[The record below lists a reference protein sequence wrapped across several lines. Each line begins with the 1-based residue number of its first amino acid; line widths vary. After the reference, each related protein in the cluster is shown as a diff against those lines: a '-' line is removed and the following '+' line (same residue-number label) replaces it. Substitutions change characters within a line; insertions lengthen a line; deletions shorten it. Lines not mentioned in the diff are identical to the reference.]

1 MFNKILKDMLKNLT
15 RFSLVFLIG
24 FLVSS
29 CNTDTVDNNI
39 TVWQLNDPIKLNPMT
54 ATDGGSRRIMERIF
68 QPLLQIDYF
77 TYEIVPVLAT
87 SRPVITENPD
97 STVSMEFEIREE
109 AVWDD
114 TGEPITG
121 HDVDFTLRLMKT
133 PGASAHSIQLYFN
146 YIKDI
151 KIDEKN
157 NKKFTLICD
166 RYMIMESA
174 LTDLS
179 ICPAHIY
186 DPENVLK
193 NFTVKQLTEDAK
205 ALKENTELKRYA
217 TFFNEVDFTNSIV
230 VGSGPYTF
238 DSWKP
243 NEKVTLHKKKSW
255 WGNNVKDNNNWL
267 KALPETLVFKT
278 VPDINT
284 AVSALETFELDAMYR
299 IDPRKFMEEL
309 RKDSSF
315 INNFHHGTPSQFVYS
330 YLGMNMKS
338 PKLDDVNTRKALRH
352 LMDTEGYSE
361 TVFFGL
367 GERVSTFI
375 HPSKKQFINEDLVLP
390 DYNVV
395 KAKELLAKAGWKDSN
410 QDGILDKKIDGKLV
424 DFKIEVLYPS
434 KANTSEEGVLIF
446 QNTCKQAGIK
456 IVPIGL
462 DFRVMLEQ
470 LKGRDFEMYF
480 GLWQAA
486 TVESDPTQIWHTN
499 SIGNGGHN
507 YPGFGNAKSDKIL
520 EDLVVELDESKRA
533 VMYKELQ
540 QMIDDEAPYI
550 FLLAVKNRVAV
561 SKKITKPNFSSLGN
575 GYWVQGFEID
585 LQ

>member
-1 MFNKILKDMLKNLT
+1 M
-15 RFSLVFLIG
+15 
-24 FLVSS
+24 SS
-29 CNTDTVDNNI
+29 CTQDTINDTIV
-39 TVWQLNDPIKLNPMT
+39 VWQMTDPVKLNPMT

-68 QPLLQIDYF
+68 QPLVQIDYF
-77 TYEIVPVLAT
+77 TYELTPVLAK

-97 STVSMEFEIREE
+97 STISMEFEIREE
-109 AVWDD
+109 AIWDD

-133 PGASAHSIQLYFN
+133 PGASASSIRLYFD

-151 KIDEKN
+151 KIDESN
-157 NKKFTLICD
+157 SKKFTLICD

-174 LTDLS
+174 LTDLM

-186 DPENVLK
+186 DPENILK
-193 NFTVKQLTEDAK
+193 NFTVKQLTEHQ
-205 ALKENTELKRYA
+205 KELEENSELKRYA
-217 TFFNEVDFTNSIV
+217 TFFNKVDMV

-243 NEKVTLHKKKSW
+243 NEKVTIREKKSW
-255 WGNNVKDNNNWL
+255 WGYNVQDNNSWL
-267 KALPETLVFKT
+267 KTYPQTIVYKT
-278 VPDINT
+278 IPDINT
-284 AVSALETFELDAMYR
+284 AVAALESGGLDAMYR
-299 IDPRKFMEEL
+299 IDPRKFTQEL
-309 RKDSSF
+309 RTDSSF
-315 INNFHHGTPSQFVYS
+315 INEFHHGTPSQFIYS
-330 YLGMNMKS
+330 YLGMNMQS
-338 PKLDDVNTRKALRH
+338 PKLNDVNTRRALRH
-352 LMDTEGYSE
+352 LMDAKGYSE

-375 HPSKKQFINEDLVLP
+375 HPSKKQFINESLVMP
-390 DYNVV
+390 DYNVD
-395 KAKELLAKAGWKDSN
+395 KAKALLTKAGWKDSN
-410 QDGILDKKIDGKLV
+410 QDGILDKTIDGKLI

-434 KANTSEEGVLIF
+434 NANTSEEGVLIF

-462 DFRVMLEQ
+462 NFRVMLEQ
-470 LKGRDFEMYF
+470 LKARDFEMYF

-486 TVESDPTQIWHTN
+486 IVESDPTQLWHTN

-507 YPGFGNAKSDKIL
+507 YPGFGNKKSDDIL
-520 EDLVVELDESKRA
+520 DALVIELDEQKRA
-533 VMYKELQ
+533 VLYKELQ
-540 QMIDDEAPYI
+540 QIIDDEAPYI

-561 SKKITKPNFSSLGN
+561 NKRIKEPNFSSIGN
-575 GYWVQGFEID
+575 GYWVQGFEVD